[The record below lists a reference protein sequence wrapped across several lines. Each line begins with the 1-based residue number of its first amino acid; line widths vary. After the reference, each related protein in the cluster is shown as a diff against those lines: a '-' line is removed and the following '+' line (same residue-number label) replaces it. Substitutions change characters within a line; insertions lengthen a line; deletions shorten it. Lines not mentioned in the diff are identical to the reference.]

1 MLRPAELVTLLINT
15 ADAISKVDFS
25 NAEARKNY
33 MGIERQLTET
43 LPMSMKKFMVANIA
57 KTPFDNEEINI
68 MGDTYTLK
76 ELVSGMQY
84 GGRVQG
90 MQFGAEPEAFGASP
104 EAFDAP
110 PENVVRVPA
119 GEVKDETAPVDDNLK
134 PLNVKEDSVPF
145 ELRGA
150 DEEEQG
156 DFVVNSY
163 AVEVEGKQDL
173 EKMLT
178 DGIMAAAKDGVAVQP
193 TGDPSQ
199 YTDKTNL
206 VDVILGDGE
215 IVIPKE
221 LIKYIGLDKL
231 TKINNRGVAMM
242 KAVETA
248 TKQGQA
254 QAQESVQ

>member
-119 GEVKDETAPVDDNLK
+119 GEVDDPNAPIN
-134 PLNVKEDSVPF
+134 PMNGAPEDTMLT

-178 DGIMAAAKDGVAVQP
+178 DSIMAAAKDGVAVQP

>member
-76 ELVSGMQY
+76 ELVGGMQY

-119 GEVKDETAPVDDNLK
+119 GEVDDPNAPIN
-134 PLNVKEDSVPF
+134 PMNGAPEDTMLT

-150 DEEEQG
+150 DKEEQG

-178 DGIMAAAKDGVAVQP
+178 DSIMAAAKDGVAVQP

-215 IVIPKE
+215 IIIPKE
-221 LIKYIGLDKL
+221 LIRYIGLDKL

>member
-15 ADAISKVDFS
+15 AGALAKVDFS
-25 NAEARKNY
+25 NAEARKSY
-33 MGIERQLTET
+33 MSIERQLTET

-57 KTPFDNEEINI
+57 KTPFDDEEINV
-68 MGDTYTLK
+68 MGDTYKLK
-76 ELVSGMQY
+76 EIVSSLQY
-84 GGRVQG
+84 GGQVQE
-90 MQFGAEPEAFGASP
+90 MQFGAQPQ
-104 EAFDAP
+104 AFDAP

-119 GEVKDETAPVDDNLK
+119 GEVNAPNAPIDPMNGA
-134 PLNVKEDSVPF
+134 PEDTMPT

-221 LIKYIGLDKL
+221 LIRYIGLDKL

-254 QAQESVQ
+254 QAQEPVQ

>member
-1 MLRPAELVTLLINT
+1 
-15 ADAISKVDFS
+15 
-25 NAEARKNY
+25 
-33 MGIERQLTET
+33 
-43 LPMSMKKFMVANIA
+43 
-57 KTPFDNEEINI
+57 
-68 MGDTYTLK
+68 
-76 ELVSGMQY
+76 
-84 GGRVQG
+84 
-90 MQFGAEPEAFGASP
+90 MQFGSQPQ
-104 EAFDAP
+104 AFDAP
-110 PENVVRVPA
+110 PENVVRAPA
-119 GEVKDETAPVDDNLK
+119 GQVDAPNAPVDLMNGAPVDT
-134 PLNVKEDSVPF
+134 EF
-145 ELRGA
+145 TELRGA

-178 DGIMAAAKDGVAVQP
+178 DAISAAAKDGVAVQP

-221 LIKYIGLDKL
+221 LIRYIGLDKL

-254 QAQESVQ
+254 QAQEPVQ

>member
-76 ELVSGMQY
+76 ELVGGMQY

-90 MQFGAEPEAFGASP
+90 MQFGAEPEAFGAPP

-119 GEVKDETAPVDDNLK
+119 GEVDDPNAPIN
-134 PLNVKEDSVPF
+134 PMNGAPEDTMLT

-178 DGIMAAAKDGVAVQP
+178 DAISAAAKDGVAVQP

>member
-15 ADAISKVDFS
+15 AGALAKVDFS

-57 KTPFDNEEINI
+57 KTPFDDEEINV
-68 MGDTYTLK
+68 MGDTYKLK
-76 ELVSGMQY
+76 EIVSSMQY

-90 MQFGAEPEAFGASP
+90 MQFGSQPQ
-104 EAFDAP
+104 AFDAP
-110 PENVVRVPA
+110 PENVVRAPA
-119 GEVKDETAPVDDNLK
+119 GQVDAPNAPVDLMNGAPVDT
-134 PLNVKEDSVPF
+134 EF
-145 ELRGA
+145 TELRGA

-178 DGIMAAAKDGVAVQP
+178 DAISAAAKDGVAVQP

-221 LIKYIGLDKL
+221 LIRYIGLDKL

-254 QAQESVQ
+254 QAQEPVQ

>member
-15 ADAISKVDFS
+15 ADAVSKVDFS
-25 NAEARKNY
+25 NPAARKGY
-33 MGIERQLTET
+33 MQIERTFTEA
-43 LPMSMKKFMVANIA
+43 LPMSIKKFMVQNIPQ
-57 KTPFDNEEINI
+57 TPFDNEEVKI
-68 MGDTYTLK
+68 MGDTYRLK
-76 ELVSGMQY
+76 ELVSSMQY
-84 GGRVQG
+84 GGPVQG
-90 MQFGAEPEAFGASP
+90 MQFGAEPQ
-104 EAFDAP
+104 AFDAP
-110 PENVVRVPA
+110 PENVVRAPA
-119 GEVKDETAPVDDNLK
+119 GQVDDPNA
-134 PLNVKEDSVPF
+134 PLDPMNGAPEDTMPT

-178 DGIMAAAKDGVAVQP
+178 DGIMAAAKDGVAIQP

-221 LIKYIGLDKL
+221 LIRYIGLDKL

-242 KAVETA
+242 KAVEAA

-254 QAQESVQ
+254 QAQGSVQ

>member
-15 ADAISKVDFS
+15 ADAVAKVDFS
-25 NAEARKNY
+25 NPAARKGY
-33 MGIERQLTET
+33 MQIERAFTEK
-43 LPMSMKKFMVANIA
+43 LPLSIKKFMVATIPQ
-57 KTPFDNEEINI
+57 TPFHNEEVSI
-68 MGDTYTLK
+68 MGDTYKLK
-76 ELVSGMQY
+76 ELVRGMQY

-90 MQFGAEPEAFGASP
+90 MQFGSQPQ
-104 EAFDAP
+104 AFDAP
-110 PENVVRVPA
+110 PENVVRAPA
-119 GEVKDETAPVDDNLK
+119 GQVDDPNAPVDPMNGA
-134 PLNVKEDSVPF
+134 PEDTMPT

-178 DGIMAAAKDGVAVQP
+178 DAISAAAKDGVAVQP

-221 LIKYIGLDKL
+221 LIRYIGLDKL

-254 QAQESVQ
+254 QAQEPVQ

>member
-15 ADAISKVDFS
+15 AGALAKVDFS

-57 KTPFDNEEINI
+57 KTPFDDEEINV
-68 MGDTYTLK
+68 MGDTYKLK
-76 ELVSGMQY
+76 EIVSSLQY
-84 GGRVQG
+84 GGQVQE
-90 MQFGAEPEAFGASP
+90 MQFGAQPQ
-104 EAFDAP
+104 AFDAP

-119 GEVKDETAPVDDNLK
+119 GEVNAPNAPIDPMNGA
-134 PLNVKEDSVPF
+134 PEDTMPT

-178 DGIMAAAKDGVAVQP
+178 DAISAAAKDGVAVQP

-221 LIKYIGLDKL
+221 LIRYIGLDKL

-254 QAQESVQ
+254 QAQEPVQ

>member
-76 ELVSGMQY
+76 ELVGGMQY

-119 GEVKDETAPVDDNLK
+119 GEVDDPNAPIN
-134 PLNVKEDSVPF
+134 PMNGAPEDTMLT

-178 DGIMAAAKDGVAVQP
+178 DAISAAAKDGVAVQP

>member
-76 ELVSGMQY
+76 ELVGGMQY

-119 GEVKDETAPVDDNLK
+119 GEVDDPNAPIN
-134 PLNVKEDSVPF
+134 PMNGAPEDTMLT

-178 DGIMAAAKDGVAVQP
+178 DSIMAAAKDGVAVQP

>member
-15 ADAISKVDFS
+15 AGALAKVDFS

-57 KTPFDNEEINI
+57 KTPFDDEEINV
-68 MGDTYTLK
+68 MGDTYKLK
-76 ELVSGMQY
+76 EIVSSLQY
-84 GGRVQG
+84 GGQVQE
-90 MQFGAEPEAFGASP
+90 MQFGAQPQ
-104 EAFDAP
+104 AFDAP

-119 GEVKDETAPVDDNLK
+119 GEVNAPNAPIDPMNGA
-134 PLNVKEDSVPF
+134 PEDTMPT

-221 LIKYIGLDKL
+221 LIRYIGLDKL

-254 QAQESVQ
+254 QAQEPVQ

>member
-15 ADAISKVDFS
+15 ADAVSKVDFS
-25 NAEARKNY
+25 DASSRKNY
-33 MGIERQLTET
+33 MQIERAFVKA
-43 LPMSMKKFMVANIA
+43 LPMSMKKFMVENIPQ
-57 KTPFDNEEINI
+57 TPFDNEEVSI
-68 MGDTYTLK
+68 MGDTYKLK

-84 GGRVQG
+84 GGPVQG
-90 MQFGAEPEAFGASP
+90 MQFGAQPQ
-104 EAFDAP
+104 AFDAP
-110 PENVVRVPA
+110 PENVVRAPA
-119 GEVKDETAPVDDNLK
+119 GQVNAPNRPIDLENLAPVDTEFTK
-134 PLNVKEDSVPF
+134 
-145 ELRGA
+145 LRGA

-178 DGIMAAAKDGVAVQP
+178 DAISAAAKDGVAVQP

-215 IVIPKE
+215 IIIPKE
-221 LIKYIGLDKL
+221 LIRYIGLDKL

-254 QAQESVQ
+254 QAQEPVQ

>member
-15 ADAISKVDFS
+15 ADAVSKVDFS
-25 NAEARKNY
+25 DASSRKNY
-33 MGIERQLTET
+33 MQIERAFVKA
-43 LPMSMKKFMVANIA
+43 LPMSMKKFMVENIPQ
-57 KTPFDNEEINI
+57 TPFDNEEVSI
-68 MGDTYTLK
+68 MGDTYKLK

-84 GGRVQG
+84 GGQVQE
-90 MQFGAEPEAFGASP
+90 MQFGAQPQ
-104 EAFDAP
+104 AFDAP
-110 PENVVRVPA
+110 PENVVRAPA
-119 GEVKDETAPVDDNLK
+119 GQVNAPNRPIDLENLAPVDTEFTK
-134 PLNVKEDSVPF
+134 
-145 ELRGA
+145 LRGA

-178 DGIMAAAKDGVAVQP
+178 DAISAAAKDGVAVQP

-215 IVIPKE
+215 IIIPKE
-221 LIKYIGLDKL
+221 LIRYIGLDKL

-254 QAQESVQ
+254 QAQEPVQ

>member
-25 NAEARKNY
+25 NPAARKGY
-33 MGIERQLTET
+33 MQIERTFTEA
-43 LPMSMKKFMVANIA
+43 LPMSIKKFMVQNIPQ
-57 KTPFDNEEINI
+57 TPFDNEEVKI
-68 MGDTYTLK
+68 MGDTYRLK
-76 ELVSGMQY
+76 ELVSSMQY
-84 GGRVQG
+84 GGPVQG
-90 MQFGAEPEAFGASP
+90 MQFGAEPQAFN
-104 EAFDAP
+104 AP
-110 PENVVRVPA
+110 PENVVRAPA
-119 GEVKDETAPVDDNLK
+119 GQVDDPNA
-134 PLNVKEDSVPF
+134 PLDPMNGAPEDTMPT

-150 DEEEQG
+150 DKEEQG

-178 DGIMAAAKDGVAVQP
+178 DSIMAAAKDGVVVQP
-193 TGDPSQ
+193 TADSSQ

-215 IVIPKE
+215 IIIPKE

-242 KAVETA
+242 KAVEAA

-254 QAQESVQ
+254 QAQEPVQ

>member
-1 MLRPAELVTLLINT
+1 MLRPAEFVTLLINT
-15 ADAISKVDFS
+15 ADAVSKVNFS
-25 NAEARKNY
+25 DPAARKNY
-33 MGIERQLTET
+33 MQLERAFTES
-43 LPMSMKKFMVANIA
+43 LPMSMKKFMVENIPQ
-57 KTPFDNEEINI
+57 TPFDNEEVKI
-68 MGDTYTLK
+68 MGDTYRLK
-76 ELVSGMQY
+76 ELVSSMQY
-84 GGRVQG
+84 GGPVQG
-90 MQFGAEPEAFGASP
+90 MQFGAEPQ
-104 EAFDAP
+104 AFDAP
-110 PENVVRVPA
+110 PENVVRAPA
-119 GEVKDETAPVDDNLK
+119 GQVNAPNRPIDLENLAPVDTEFTK
-134 PLNVKEDSVPF
+134 
-145 ELRGA
+145 LRGA

-178 DGIMAAAKDGVAVQP
+178 DAISAAAKDGVAVQP

-215 IVIPKE
+215 IIIPKE
-221 LIKYIGLDKL
+221 LIRYIGLDKL

-254 QAQESVQ
+254 QAQEPVQ

>member
-90 MQFGAEPEAFGASP
+90 MQFGAEPEAFGAPP

-119 GEVKDETAPVDDNLK
+119 GEVDDPNAPIN
-134 PLNVKEDSVPF
+134 PMNGAPEDTMLT

-178 DGIMAAAKDGVAVQP
+178 DAISAAAKDGVAVQP

>member
-76 ELVSGMQY
+76 ELVGGMQY

-90 MQFGAEPEAFGASP
+90 MQFGAEPEAF
-104 EAFDAP
+104 DAP
-110 PENVVRVPA
+110 PENVVRAPA
-119 GEVKDETAPVDDNLK
+119 GQVDDPNA
-134 PLNVKEDSVPF
+134 PLDPMNGAPEDTMPT

-178 DGIMAAAKDGVAVQP
+178 DSIMAAAKDGVAVQP

>member
-15 ADAISKVDFS
+15 ADAVSKVDFS
-25 NAEARKNY
+25 DASSRKNY
-33 MGIERQLTET
+33 MQIERAFVKA
-43 LPMSMKKFMVANIA
+43 LPMSMKKFMVENIPQ
-57 KTPFDNEEINI
+57 TPFDNEEVSI
-68 MGDTYTLK
+68 MGDTYKLK

-84 GGRVQG
+84 GGQVQE
-90 MQFGAEPEAFGASP
+90 MQFGAQPQ
-104 EAFDAP
+104 AFDAP
-110 PENVVRVPA
+110 PENVVRAPA
-119 GEVKDETAPVDDNLK
+119 GQVNAPNRPIDLENLAPVDTEFTK
-134 PLNVKEDSVPF
+134 
-145 ELRGA
+145 LRGA

-178 DGIMAAAKDGVAVQP
+178 DSIMAAAKDGVAVQP

-215 IVIPKE
+215 IIIPKE
-221 LIKYIGLDKL
+221 LIRYIGLDKL

-254 QAQESVQ
+254 QAQEPVQ

>member
-15 ADAISKVDFS
+15 AGALAKVDFS
-25 NAEARKNY
+25 NAEARKSY
-33 MGIERQLTET
+33 MSIERQLTET

-57 KTPFDNEEINI
+57 KTPFDDEEINI
-68 MGDTYTLK
+68 MGDTYKLK
-76 ELVSGMQY
+76 EIVSSLQY
-84 GGRVQG
+84 GGQVQE
-90 MQFGAEPEAFGASP
+90 MQFGAQPQ
-104 EAFDAP
+104 AFDAP

-119 GEVKDETAPVDDNLK
+119 GEVKDETAPVDNELK

-178 DGIMAAAKDGVAVQP
+178 DAISAAAKDGVAVQP

-221 LIKYIGLDKL
+221 LIRYIGLDKL

-254 QAQESVQ
+254 QAQEPVQ